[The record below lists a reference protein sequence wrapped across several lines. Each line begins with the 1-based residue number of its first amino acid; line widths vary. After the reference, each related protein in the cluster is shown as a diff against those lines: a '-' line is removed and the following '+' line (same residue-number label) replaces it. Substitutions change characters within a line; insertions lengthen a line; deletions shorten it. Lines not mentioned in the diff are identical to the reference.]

1 MNTPIRGR
9 TIARQQ
15 GRIVIKTAMGAQMS
29 FEDNGLP
36 LFIPVLV
43 LYDYTINQIKDVVED
58 TTKYS
63 RDIEEP
69 EDIDEDVD
77 IERNCGAATTD
88 NIYDNENE
96 TEEPPD
102 DDDEDDDL
110 YY

>member
-9 TIARQQ
+9 TIDRRQ
-15 GRIVIKTAMGAQMS
+15 GRIVIRTALGTQMS

-58 TTKYS
+58 HTNYAT
-63 RDIEEP
+63 DIQEP
-69 EDIDEDVD
+69 EEDIDDDID
-77 IERNCGAATTD
+77 IEKNCGVATTD
-88 NIYDNENE
+88 DVDEDNYSD
-96 TEEPPD
+96 TEEQPD
-102 DDDEDDDL
+102 EEDL